1 MHPHDLPEEAIQAI
15 PWAPEAE
22 ACVLGALFF
31 DASAWDQIGDILT
44 AEQFFADAHRRIFN
58 AIGAMVLACKPVDI
72 VTVYEHLLT
81 AGQGD
86 GIDLPALNDIAQ
98 SVSGVHAMRRHAEI
112 VAEKALMRGL
122 MAAAD
127 DVRTIAVTAGTP
139 VLERLDKAQSR
150 LQELQVHRRR
160 SMPVPVQ
167 DMMVGFLDHLSD
179 LSEGRVDPGIPTR
192 IPALDRMLGGGLM
205 GGKQIVLAARPSI
218 GKSSLAEQIC
228 LNLAKDGH
236 AAAFLSQE
244 MTNAEL
250 LQRAIANAGR
260 IDLGRL
266 ITGKLLDDEWGR
278 VTEAVEL
285 MQSLPLHFDDQ
296 PALSLMDIAAKARM
310 LKRQHN
316 IKLLVIDYLQLCSS
330 ARADRNRHHEIE
342 EISRGTKALSKQLGI
357 TVLLLSQLSREVE
370 KRTSGRP
377 QLSDLKES
385 GAIEEDADVVM
396 LLSRNTKRPDGTQL
410 ICCDVPKN
418 RQGRTGEIP
427 LHFEGDVQS
436 WSQSTE
442 PLEFKKPPSRHYTEE
457 A

>member
-1 MHPHDLPEEAIQAI
+1 MHPRDLPEEAL
-15 PWAPEAE
+15 PWSPEAE

-31 DASAWDQIGDILT
+31 NVGAWDQVGDILT
-44 AEQFFADAHRRIFN
+44 PDQFFADAHRRVFN
-58 AIGAMVLACKPVDI
+58 AIGSLVLAGKPVDI
-72 VTVYEHLLT
+72 ITVHEHLLT
-81 AGQGD
+81 AGQGE
-86 GIDLPALNDIAQ
+86 GIDLAALNEIAQ
-98 SVSGVHAMRRHAEI
+98 SVSSMHAVRRHAEI

-127 DVRTIAVTAGTP
+127 DVHTIAVTAGAP
-139 VLERLDKAQSR
+139 VLERLDRAQSR

-192 IPALDRMLGGGLM
+192 IPTLDRMLGGGLM
-205 GGKQIVLAARPSI
+205 GGKQVVLAARPSI

-266 ITGKLLDDEWGR
+266 ITGKLLDNEWER

-285 MQSLPLHFDDQ
+285 MRSLPLHFDDQ

-316 IKLLVIDYLQLCSS
+316 IKLLVVDYLQLCSS
-330 ARADRNRHHEIE
+330 PKTATDNRHHQIE
-342 EISRGTKALSKQLGI
+342 EISRGTKSLAKQLDI
-357 TVLLLSQLSREVE
+357 TILLLSQLSREVE
-370 KRTSGRP
+370 KRASGRP

-396 LLSRNTKRPDGTQL
+396 LLSRNSKRPDGTQL

-427 LHFEGDVQS
+427 LHFEGEVQC

-457 A
+457 I

>member
-1 MHPHDLPEEAIQAI
+1 MHPHDLPADAL
-15 PWAPEAE
+15 PWSPEAE
-22 ACVLGALFF
+22 SSVLGALLF
-31 DASAWDQIGDILT
+31 DAGVWDRVGDILQP
-44 AEQFFADAHRRIFN
+44 EQFFSNSNRQIYS
-58 AIGAMVLACKPVDI
+58 AIGTMVLAAKPVDI
-72 VTVYEHLLT
+72 VTVFEHLKT
-81 AGQGD
+81 AGQGED
-86 GIDLPALNDIAQ
+86 IDLTMLNEIAQ
-98 SVSGVHAMRRHAEI
+98 SVSGTHAARRHAEI
-112 VAEKALMRGL
+112 IAERALMRGL
-122 MAAAD
+122 LAAAD
-127 DVRTIAVTAGTP
+127 DVRTIAVTAGLP
-139 VLERLDKAQSR
+139 VPERLDKAQAR

-160 SMPVPVQ
+160 SMPVPVS

-192 IPALDRMLGGGLM
+192 IPMLDRMLGGGLM

-228 LNLAKDGH
+228 MNLARDGH

-266 ITGKLLDDEWGR
+266 ITGKLLDHEWER

-285 MQSLPLHFDDQ
+285 MRTLPLHFDDQ

-330 ARADRNRHHEIE
+330 VRADRSRHHEIE

-396 LLSRNTKRPDGTQL
+396 LLSRNSKRQDGSQL

-418 RQGRTGEIP
+418 RQGRTGEVP
-427 LHFEGDVQS
+427 LHFEGEVQC

-442 PLEFKKPPSRHYTEE
+442 ALEFKKPPTRHYTEE

>member
-1 MHPHDLPEEAIQAI
+1 M
-15 PWAPEAE
+15 PWSAEAE
-22 ACVLGALFF
+22 AGVLGALML
-31 DASAWDQIGDILT
+31 DSACWDRVGDILS
-44 AEQFFADAHRRIFN
+44 AEQFFADHNRRIFN
-58 AIGAMVLACKPVDI
+58 AIGAMVLSVKPVDI
-72 VTVYEHLLT
+72 ITVHEHLQT
-81 AGQGD
+81 SGQGE
-86 GIDLPALNDIAQ
+86 GIDLMMLNEISQ
-98 SVSGVHAMRRHAEI
+98 SVSSLHAVRRHAEI
-112 VAEKALMRGL
+112 VAERALMRGL
-122 MAAAD
+122 LAAAD
-127 DVRTIAVTAGTP
+127 DVREIAVTAGSP
-139 VLERLDKAQSR
+139 VVERLDKAQAR

-160 SMPVPVQ
+160 SMPVPVSE
-167 DMMVGFLDHLSD
+167 MMVGFLDHLSD

-192 IPALDRMLGGGLM
+192 IPTLDRMLGGGLM
-205 GGKQIVLAARPSI
+205 AGKQIVLAARPSI

-228 LNLAKDGH
+228 INLAKDGH

-244 MTNAEL
+244 MTNGEL

-266 ITGKLLDDEWGR
+266 ITGKLQDHEWER

-285 MQSLPLHFDDQ
+285 MNTLPLHFDDQ

-310 LKRQHN
+310 LKRQRN
-316 IKLLVIDYLQLCSS
+316 IKLLVIDYLQLCASTRS
-330 ARADRNRHHEIE
+330 DRSRHHEIE

-357 TVLLLSQLSREVE
+357 TILLLSQLSREVE

-396 LLSRNTKRPDGTQL
+396 LLSRNTKRQDGSQL

-418 RQGRTGEIP
+418 RQGRTGEVA
-427 LHFEGDVQS
+427 LHFEGDVQC